1 MKKSEI
7 RSALHRLNERLDN
20 QWRYAQMCVKDDIAA
35 KQVEYNDDGERLPIE
50 PEISYHGMIAA
61 FETLG
66 GEWRRNDEGKHW
78 LCLDGTVSATQSK

>member
-20 QWRYAQMCVKDDIAA
+20 QWGYAQMCVKDDIAA

-50 PEISYHGMIAA
+50 PEINYYGMIAA

-66 GEWRRNDEGKHW
+66 GEWRRNADGNHW
-78 LCLDGTVSATQSK
+78 LCLGGIVATTQSK

>member
-20 QWRYAQMCVKDDIAA
+20 QWRYAQMCVKDDIAV

-50 PEISYHGMIAA
+50 PEINYYGMIAA

-66 GEWRRNDEGKHW
+66 GEWRRNADGKHW
-78 LCLDGTVSATQSK
+78 LCLGGIVATTQSK

>member
-20 QWRYAQMCVKDDIAA
+20 QWKYAQMCVKDDIAA
-35 KQVEYNDDGERLPIE
+35 KQVEYNDDGQRLPIE

-66 GEWRRNDEGKHW
+66 GEWRRNADGKHW
-78 LCLDGTVSATQSK
+78 LCLDGTVSTTQSK